1 MQKRSIFITHAL
13 WALVF
18 VIAVFMLSMPLMAK
32 SPAGS
37 STEKS
42 SIVHLIGIIDPDG
55 QKRIYAF
62 PAETAVGITG
72 RLAAKY
78 PRKTIDGVSFFRVTS
93 WRDTSRLAVE
103 ANAQQGLLIVGLY
116 KELKS
121 LKMNAPG
128 TQLARR
134 VNKLEKRLN
143 AMTDAGNP

>member
-1 MQKRSIFITHAL
+1 MQRKSIFITHAL

-18 VIAVFMLSMPLMAK
+18 VIVLFMLSMPLMAK

-37 STEKS
+37 STEERS
-42 SIVHLIGIIDPDG
+42 NVHLVGIIDPDG
-55 QKRIYAF
+55 QKHIWAF

-93 WRDTSRLAVE
+93 WRDTSQMAMA
-103 ANAQQGLLIVGLY
+103 ANAQQGPLIVGLY
-116 KELKS
+116 KEVKNLKV
-121 LKMNAPG
+121 NAPG

-143 AMTDAGNP
+143 ALTDAGNP

>member
-62 PAETAVGITG
+62 PAETAVGITR

-103 ANAQQGLLIVGLY
+103 ASAQQGLLIVGLY

>member
-1 MQKRSIFITHAL
+1 MRRISVFITHAP

-18 VIAVFMLSMPLMAK
+18 VFAVFMLNMPLMAK

-37 STEKS
+37 STEES
-42 SIVHLIGIIDPDG
+42 SNVHLIGIVDPDG
-55 QKRIYAF
+55 QKHIWAF
-62 PAETAVGITG
+62 PAETAVGITR

-93 WRDTSRLAVE
+93 WRDTSQLAVE
-103 ANAQQGLLIVGLY
+103 ASAQQGLLIVGLY